1 MSDRDYYEILGVG
14 RDASSEEIKKAYR
27 RLAMKFHPDKNP
39 GDKAAEEKFK
49 DAAEAYAILSDPDK
63 RQRYDRFGR
72 AGVSGA
78 AGGGFQGFDPETFAD
93 FGDILGDLFGFGGM
107 FGGGRGRGR
116 AGRGADLRFDLEIEF
131 EEAALGLETRI
142 QVPRLER
149 CETCDGKGTTA
160 PDGIQTCT
168 QCRGRGQVAFQQG
181 FFTIARTCGACG
193 GAGRRVVKPCRSC
206 QGQGVVRR
214 ERTLNVRIPPGVED
228 GTRLRLTGEGEAAP
242 GGGGNGD
249 LYVVLSVREH
259 ERFGRDGVDLLSTVH
274 VSFAQAALGA
284 EIEIP
289 GLGGSVT
296 RLTVEPGTQPGSRFR
311 LDGQGIAALG
321 GRGRGDHVVTLQ
333 VRVPR
338 KLSAEQREIV
348 EKLAGLEGEE
358 PLERGLFDRV
368 KDIFGG

>member
-1 MSDRDYYEILGVG
+1 LSDRDYYEILGVA
-14 RDASSEEIKKAYR
+14 REATPDEIKKAYR
-27 RLAMKFHPDKNP
+27 RLAMKHHPDKNP

-49 DAAEAYAILSDPDK
+49 DAAEAYAVLSDPEK

-72 AGVSGA
+72 AGVGA
-78 AGGGFQGFDPETFAD
+78 GPGGGFQGFDPETFAD
-93 FGDILGDLFGFGGM
+93 FGDILGDLFGFGGA
-107 FGGGRGRGR
+107 FGGRGRGR
-116 AGRGADLRFDLEIEF
+116 QARGADLRYDLEIEF

-149 CETCDGKGTTA
+149 CDTCDGKGTTS

-193 GAGRRVVKPCRSC
+193 GAGRRIVKPCKSC

-214 ERTLNVRIPPGVED
+214 ERTLTVRIPPGVED
-228 GTRLRLTGEGEAAP
+228 GTRLRLSGEGEAAP
-242 GGGGNGD
+242 GGGGAGD
-249 LYVVLSVREH
+249 LYVVLSVKEH
-259 ERFGRDGVDLLSTVH
+259 EHFRRDGVDLLSSVV
-274 VSFAQAALGA
+274 VSFAQAALGT
-284 EIEIP
+284 EVEVP
-289 GLGGSVT
+289 GLGGSRS
-296 RLTVEPGTQPGSRFR
+296 RLTIEPGTQPGTRFR
-311 LDGQGIAALG
+311 LDGEGIAALG

-338 KLSAEQREIV
+338 RLSTEQRELV
-348 EKLAGLEGEE
+348 EKLAQLDGEE
-358 PLERGLFDRV
+358 PAERGLFERV